1 MARIKVNPTHVRKA
15 MAHPV
20 CAKLILNFS
29 HRIRP
34 QADCRTVQIRA
45 VMTPGL
51 ESAPES
57 DFGSF
62 WTSDYVDSG
71 SGSFSLESPESAPLV
86 VLNISGAYYDRQK
99 ELPVI
104 SYFNAQNMTFFS
116 EFDKY
121 CVKLHCLDHC
131 PFFYGQIYLGSR
143 FHPWSRFQP
152 WIRFH
157 SWS

>member
-34 QADCRTVQIRA
+34 QADCRTVQIRL

-86 VLNISGAYYDRQK
+86 VLNISGAYYDRQR

-104 SYFNAQNMTFFS
+104 SYFNRLQQCSIPPVDSSTGADSSDSNENEPEPKS
-116 EFDKY
+116 
-121 CVKLHCLDHC
+121 
-131 PFFYGQIYLGSR
+131 S
-143 FHPWSRFQP
+143 
-152 WIRFH
+152 
-157 SWS
+157 